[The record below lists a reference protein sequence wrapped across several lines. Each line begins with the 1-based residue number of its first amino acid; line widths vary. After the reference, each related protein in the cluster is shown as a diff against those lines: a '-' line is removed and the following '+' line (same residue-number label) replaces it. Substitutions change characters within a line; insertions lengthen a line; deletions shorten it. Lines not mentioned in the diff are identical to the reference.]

1 MNSWRLNLGKY
12 LSAHHITPYRLV
24 KASGLASNTV
34 YALARGPAQ
43 RIDLETVSTILATLE
58 RLTGQSVGISE
69 ILESTPSAPITA
81 SSISSGRV
89 SAGLPKG
96 HPDLLL
102 ELEGLFN
109 DTDSPTDVSSRVDE
123 YLALAQTD
131 EQAHKLLRA
140 AAQTGPDQ
148 P

>member
-12 LSAHHITPYRLV
+12 LSAHDITPYRLV

-43 RIDLETVSTILATLE
+43 RIDLATVSTILATLE
-58 RLTGQSVGISE
+58 QLTGQSVDISE
-69 ILESTPSAPITA
+69 ILESTPSTPITA
-81 SSISSGRV
+81 SSSSAGRV
-89 SAGLPKG
+89 SARLPKG

-109 DTDSPTDVSSRVDE
+109 DTDSPTDVSGRVDE
-123 YLALAQTD
+123 YLALAQAD
-131 EQAHKLLRA
+131 EQAYKLLSA
-140 AAQTGPDQ
+140 TDPTGLE
-148 P
+148 